1 MRMSSLITA
10 ASGDRRRAQVAIR
23 PLTEHTDLNA
33 CVALQREVWG
43 EDFEDCV
50 PPALLKVTQR
60 VGGLAAGAFS
70 GDDLLGF
77 VYGIT
82 GRLNG
87 STVHWSHMLAV
98 TPRARGEGIGRRLK
112 EYQRERMGAAGVERI
127 QWSFDPLVGRN
138 AHLNLNH
145 LGASIG
151 QYVASMY
158 PPMSSKLH
166 GAIPVDRVIVEWRT
180 DGTRSSP
187 PASPVDASGP
197 VLDWRGD
204 GPGLDAVLAAGSPV
218 RISVPRDYE
227 SMIQEAPDDALEV
240 RLRTREYFTRCLT
253 SGYRIT
259 GFRRGED
266 SDACYILS
274 ND

>member
-1 MRMSSLITA
+1 
-10 ASGDRRRAQVAIR
+10 
-23 PLTEHTDLNA
+23 
-33 CVALQREVWG
+33 
-43 EDFEDCV
+43 
-50 PPALLKVTQR
+50 
-60 VGGLAAGAFS
+60 
-70 GDDLLGF
+70 
-77 VYGIT
+77 
-82 GRLNG
+82 
-87 STVHWSHMLAV
+87 
-98 TPRARGEGIGRRLK
+98 
-112 EYQRERMGAAGVERI
+112 
-127 QWSFDPLVGRN
+127 
-138 AHLNLNH
+138 
-145 LGASIG
+145 
-151 QYVASMY
+151 VASMY